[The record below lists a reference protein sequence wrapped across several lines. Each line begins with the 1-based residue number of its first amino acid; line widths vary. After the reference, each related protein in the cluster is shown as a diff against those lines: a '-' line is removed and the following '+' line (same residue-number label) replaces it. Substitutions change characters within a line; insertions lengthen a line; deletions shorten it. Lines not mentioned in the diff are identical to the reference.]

1 MFNILGHIV
10 SLLDSNFVFY
20 ALNFRSNQ
28 ELFICSLSSNIGNAF
43 KKQTTFDIKIQL
55 NGESWRT
62 QTKKINRHNYLFINF
77 LFRVLQGS
85 LSCWILIFRK
95 WAVGCKLSCLFR
107 KVPWRCMIKNLSYSN
122 LAVPA
127 GLITRIYI
135 FLRINSRYEVRN
147 ALNNTGLCYL
157 FHISNCHLVR

>member
-1 MFNILGHIV
+1 MSKAVLLKKPRNKPFKLGLLIKFANVKSRCCVSVEMFNIRRHIV
-10 SLLDSNFVFY
+10 TLLDNHSNSVFS

-77 LFRVLQGS
+77 FV
-85 LSCWILIFRK
+85 SCSPGLAIILNFNISK
-95 WAVGCKLSCLFR
+95 VGCRL
-107 KVPWRCMIKNLSYSN
+107 
-122 LAVPA
+122 
-127 GLITRIYI
+127 
-135 FLRINSRYEVRN
+135 
-147 ALNNTGLCYL
+147 
-157 FHISNCHLVR
+157 

>member
-1 MFNILGHIV
+1 MFNIQGHIV
-10 SLLDSNFVFY
+10 TLLDNHSNSVFS

-77 LFRVLQGS
+77 FV
-85 LSCWILIFRK
+85 SCYPRLAIMPNFNISK
-95 WAVGCKLSCLFR
+95 VGCRL
-107 KVPWRCMIKNLSYSN
+107 
-122 LAVPA
+122 
-127 GLITRIYI
+127 
-135 FLRINSRYEVRN
+135 
-147 ALNNTGLCYL
+147 
-157 FHISNCHLVR
+157 